1 MRSAAPRAGVLLAIA
16 VGFSLLAATTLG
28 GCTSAANTGAGTK
41 VHTKRTQGAGA
52 HNPSRSGSTT
62 SASGTSAPGTQTAW
76 TTYGGSLARTSVDG
90 GDATVTSSPAAAWTS
105 RAPDGAV
112 YGEPLVFRGGVF
124 VATEDYTVY
133 GFSAADGSRLWAP
146 DHLATPAPAGA
157 LPCGDIT
164 PTVGITS
171 TMVIDP
177 STGVLFASAETYSG
191 GAVGHDLYAI
201 DSSTGKVLWGR
212 DIDQSWEPPAQLQ
225 RAGLALSA
233 GNVLVGFGGNDGD
246 CGDYNG
252 WVLGVPESGKGAILH
267 YRVPTARQGA
277 IWAPAGI
284 TVGPSGDIFVATG
297 NGSALQGQNFD
308 HGDSVI
314 ELSPQL
320 QELQYFAPANWA
332 QDNAEDLDLG
342 STSPVLFGD
351 GQLFVVG
358 KEETAYL
365 LNAASLGGI
374 GGALS
379 SLEVCSS
386 IGASAYLAPSVYVV
400 CSSQGRIDQV
410 VSGTG
415 NALHLG
421 WSWRSPTGAASSP
434 TIAGGVLWTIDQA
447 ASTLYGVDLSSGT
460 TRFSVP
466 LHTGALA
473 HFVAASAAEGLLVVA
488 GTGGVEA
495 FRL

>member
-1 MRSAAPRAGVLLAIA
+1 MNSAAPRAGALLAIA
-16 VGFSLLAATTLG
+16 VGLSLLAATTLG
-28 GCTSAANTGAGTK
+28 GCTSAANTGTGTRAQ
-41 VHTKRTQGAGA
+41 TKGTQGAGS
-52 HNPSRSGSTT
+52 HSPSRSGSTAA
-62 SASGTSAPGTQTAW
+62 ASGSSAPGAQTAW
-76 TTYGGSLARTSVDG
+76 TTYGGSFARTSVDA
-90 GDATVTSSPAAAWTS
+90 GDANVTGSPVAAWTS

-112 YGEPLVFRGGVF
+112 YGEPLVYRGGAF
-124 VATEDYTVY
+124 VATEDDTVY
-133 GFSAADGSRLWAP
+133 GFSATDGSQLWSP
-146 DHLATPAPAGA
+146 DHLATAAPAGA

-164 PTVGITS
+164 PTVGVTS

-177 STGVLFASAETYSG
+177 STGVLFASAETYFG
-191 GAVGHDLYAI
+191 GAVGHFLYAI

-212 DIDQSWEPPAQLQ
+212 DIDQSWDAPAQLQ
-225 RAGLALSA
+225 RAGLALSG
-233 GNVLVGFGGNDGD
+233 GNVLVGFGGNAGD

-267 YRVPTARQGA
+267 YRVPTAEQGA

-284 TVGPSGDIFVATG
+284 TVDSSGDIFLATG
-297 NGSALQGQNFD
+297 NGSALPGQSFD

-320 QELQYFAPANWA
+320 QELQYFAPTSWA
-332 QDNAEDLDLG
+332 QDNAKDLDLG
-342 STSPVLFGD
+342 STSPVLLGD

-358 KEETAYL
+358 KEATAYL

-386 IGASAYLAPSVYVV
+386 IGASSYLAPSVYVV
-400 CSSQGRIDQV
+400 CNSQGRIDQV

-415 NALHLG
+415 NSLHLG
-421 WSWRSPTGAASSP
+421 WSWTSPTGAASSP
-434 TIAGGVLWTIDQA
+434 TIAGGVLWTVDQE
-447 ASTLYGVDLSSGT
+447 ASTLYDVDLSSGT

-473 HFVAASAAEGLLVVA
+473 HFVAPSAAEGLLVVA